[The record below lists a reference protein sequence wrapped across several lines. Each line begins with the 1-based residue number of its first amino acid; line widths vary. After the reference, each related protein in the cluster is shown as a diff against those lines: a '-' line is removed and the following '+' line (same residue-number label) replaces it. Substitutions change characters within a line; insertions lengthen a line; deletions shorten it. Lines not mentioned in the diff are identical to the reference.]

1 MWITRC
7 LAEAA
12 EAAEETAATAA
23 QVSGGLD
30 IIHIAL
36 IGVGLYLLITGIL
49 TAVTKKFYGGLEKG
63 YEKYTPESVQSC
75 MTIIGLQNVLVGSYL
90 IIAGVGRLVFI
101 PFHRRMHS
109 AVLIKQIRGLRFA
122 DPFFFFSCSALSGY
136 LLIWG

>member
-12 EAAEETAATAA
+12 EAAEETAATTA

-75 MTIIGLQNVLVGSYL
+75 MTIIGLQNVLVGLGLIAIEVTGTLGWGWTPRL
-90 IIAGVGRLVFI
+90 IIAGVVIVIAL
-101 PFHRRMHS
+101 
-109 AVLIKQIRGLRFA
+109 
-122 DPFFFFSCSALSGY
+122 LSG
-136 LLIWG
+136 LPMNKKLVKK

>member
-75 MTIIGLQNVLVGSYL
+75 MTIIGLQNVLVGLGLIAIEVTGTLGWGWTPRL
-90 IIAGVGRLVFI
+90 IIAGVVIVIAL
-101 PFHRRMHS
+101 
-109 AVLIKQIRGLRFA
+109 
-122 DPFFFFSCSALSGY
+122 LSG
-136 LLIWG
+136 LPMNKKLVKK

>member
-12 EAAEETAATAA
+12 EVAEETAATAA

-75 MTIIGLQNVLVGSYL
+75 MTIIGLQNVLVGLGLIAIEVTGTLGWGWTPRL
-90 IIAGVGRLVFI
+90 IIAGVVIVIAL
-101 PFHRRMHS
+101 
-109 AVLIKQIRGLRFA
+109 
-122 DPFFFFSCSALSGY
+122 LSG
-136 LLIWG
+136 LPMNKKLVKK

>member
-12 EAAEETAATAA
+12 EAVEETAATAA

-75 MTIIGLQNVLVGSYL
+75 MTIIGLQNVLVGLGLIAIEVTGTLGWGWTPRL
-90 IIAGVGRLVFI
+90 IIAGVVIVIAL
-101 PFHRRMHS
+101 
-109 AVLIKQIRGLRFA
+109 
-122 DPFFFFSCSALSGY
+122 LSG
-136 LLIWG
+136 LPMNKKLVKK

>member
-1 MWITRC
+1 MMWITRC

-75 MTIIGLQNVLVGSYL
+75 MTIIGLQNVLVGLGLIAIEVTGTLGWGWTPRL
-90 IIAGVGRLVFI
+90 IIAGVVIVIAL
-101 PFHRRMHS
+101 
-109 AVLIKQIRGLRFA
+109 
-122 DPFFFFSCSALSGY
+122 LSG
-136 LLIWG
+136 LPMNKKLVKK

>member
-63 YEKYTPESVQSC
+63 YEKYTPESVQNC
-75 MTIIGLQNVLVGSYL
+75 MTIIGLQNVLVGLGLIAIEVTGTLGWGWTPRL
-90 IIAGVGRLVFI
+90 IIAGVVIVIAL
-101 PFHRRMHS
+101 
-109 AVLIKQIRGLRFA
+109 
-122 DPFFFFSCSALSGY
+122 LSG
-136 LLIWG
+136 LPMNKKLVKK